1 MIYSFEIKES
11 KVTNVISFSLLFSF
25 SLAVSESQQVAEAGL
40 LITEFL
46 HSINQSVVLVDHL
59 RSSWTAWL
67 LDRTASSPVLMG
79 VLRVIGMAVASSS
92 TLGHLMEAALEA
104 YFKYNGKQP
113 IDYFHI
119 KIRVFHLMLQI

>member
-1 MIYSFEIKES
+1 M
-11 KVTNVISFSLLFSF
+11 
-25 SLAVSESQQVAEAGL
+25 

-46 HSINQSVVLVDHL
+46 HSINQSVVLIDHL

-67 LDRTASSPVLMG
+67 LERTASSPVLMG

-104 YFKYNGKQP
+104 YFKYNGKKLM
-113 IDYFHI
+113 DYFHI
-119 KIRVFHLMLQI
+119 KIRVFQFVSFVLVSKY